1 MTELGP
7 RNKET
12 NGRLQVRLG
21 EPFSLDVKKSVWG
34 YYNEFE
40 NFDIGSDINVQAS
53 LKSIS
58 AGDKFTYPY
67 VPARI
72 SLDLDSRILGIN
84 ILADAYESS
93 RLGHEQDITCLAQN
107 KLKAAVIYDGKSF
120 VADKIYGFSWK
131 QDLNTRQKIRNR
143 LGLKI
148 DAYSNYCT
156 SLGIISWRGGNGYFH
171 DELLSSLPDDPEE
184 LSKVQFVIDMPG
196 LGLKKNED
204 DKTRR

>member
-1 MTELGP
+1 MPNMTEQSP

-21 EPFSLDVKKSVWG
+21 EPFSLDVKKSIWG
-34 YYNEFE
+34 YYDVSED
-40 NFDIGSDINVQAS
+40 FDIGTDIEGQVS
-53 LKSIS
+53 LESIG
-58 AGDKFTYPY
+58 AADRFTYKY
-67 VPARI
+67 VTARI
-72 SLDLDSRILGIN
+72 NLYLDSRILGIN

-93 RLGHEQDITCLAQN
+93 RLGHQQDITCLAQN
-107 KLKAAVIYDGKSF
+107 KLKAAVVYDGKSF

-171 DELLSSLPDDPEE
+171 DELLSSLPDDPDE

-196 LGLKKNED
+196 LNLKKQ
-204 DKTRR
+204 